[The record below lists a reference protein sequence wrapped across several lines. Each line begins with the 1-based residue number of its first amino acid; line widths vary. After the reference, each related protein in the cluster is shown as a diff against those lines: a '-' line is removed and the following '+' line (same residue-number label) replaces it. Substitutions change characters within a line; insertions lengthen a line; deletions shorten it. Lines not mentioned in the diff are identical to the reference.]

1 MTTFAD
7 AVLATANQ
15 AQRAYARTDNGMRT
29 LRSTL
34 SANVDLFGS
43 LQRGKNVVPMFEAA
57 FRENPDVALR
67 IAQYARDVRGGQGER
82 QLFRD
87 FMLHLERTRPDVLDD
102 SRILEN
108 VAEIGRFDDLLIFSH
123 PVVKARAYGIIA
135 KALSEGNGLAA
146 KWMPRKGP
154 IAADLRGFLGL
165 SPKRYRQLLVKLTDV
180 VETKMCAREFES
192 INFSHVPSVAM
203 SRYMTAFHKRAPEAF
218 AAYKEA
224 LKKGDPKVAKVNAS
238 AVYPYD
244 VVRMLGGARASNNY
258 GAGNSYYQSYYGDI
272 NHYANKDTTVAD
284 AMWEA
289 LPDYMNGASVLPVVD
304 TSGSMGTPVAGSVT
318 GLDVAVS
325 LGLYT
330 SGKNKGAFKDLV
342 MTFSASPKLEKISGS
357 LSERL
362 NAMSKLHWDSGTN
375 LHAAFDLLLTT
386 ALRGNVA
393 EADMPKILLIFSD
406 MQFNGCVA
414 YDDTAL
420 QMIRRKYEA
429 AGYQMPAVVFWNL
442 NATGD
447 RQPVRFNEKGVALVS
462 GFSPSTMKAILAAD
476 LDKLSPETIM
486 LQTVNVPR
494 YDW

>member
-7 AVLATANQ
+7 AVIATANQ

-34 SANVDLFGS
+34 NANVDLFGS

-82 QLFRD
+82 QIFRNI
-87 FMLHLERTRPDVLDD
+87 LKHLELTNPDILVDSHILD
-102 SRILEN
+102 N
-108 VAEIGRFDDLLIFSH
+108 VAEIGRFDDLFIFTNYE
-123 PVVKARAYGIIA
+123 VKQRAYTIVA

-146 KWMPRKGP
+146 KWSPRKGVV
-154 IAADLRGFLGL
+154 AAELRNFLGL
-165 SPKRYRQLLVKLTDV
+165 TPKRYRKLLVKLTDV

-224 LKKGDPKVAKVNAS
+224 LKKGDPKIAKVNAS

-244 VVRMLGGARASNNY
+244 IVRMLGGARASNNY
-258 GAGNSYYQSYYGDI
+258 GARSYYPSYYGDI

-462 GFSPSTMKAILAAD
+462 GFSPSTMKAILVAD
-476 LDKLSPETIM
+476 LDKFSPEAIM

>member
-1 MTTFAD
+1 MTTFAE
-7 AVLATANQ
+7 AVLSTAN
-15 AQRAYARTDNGMRT
+15 APQRGYARTDNGMRT

-34 SANVDLFGS
+34 NANVDLFGS
-43 LQRGKNVVPMFEAA
+43 IKRGANLVPLFEKA
-57 FRENPDVALR
+57 FQENPDVAIR
-67 IAQYARDVRGGQGER
+67 ILQYARDIRGGQGER
-82 QLFRD
+82 KIFRD
-87 FMLHLERTRPDVLDD
+87 ALLHLEHTRPDILVD
-102 SRILEN
+102 SRLLEN
-108 VAEIGRFDDLLIFSH
+108 IAEIGRFDDLLIFNTQE
-123 PVVKARAYGIIA
+123 VKQKAFSIVA

-154 IAADLRGFLGL
+154 IANELRSFLEL
-165 SPKRYRQLLVKLTDV
+165 SPKQYRKLLVRLTDV
-180 VETKMCAREFES
+180 VETKMCAREFET
-192 INFSHVPSVAM
+192 INFNHVPSVAM

-218 AAYKEA
+218 AAYKDA

-244 VVRMLGGARASNNY
+244 VVRMLGGAKASNNY
-258 GAGNSYYQSYYGDI
+258 GTGHYGYRTSYDYF
-272 NHYANKDTTVAD
+272 ANVDTTIPN

-289 LPDYMNGASVLPVVD
+289 LPDYMNGESILPIVD
-304 TSGSMGTPVAGSVT
+304 TSGSMGTRVAGEVT

-330 SGKNKGAFKDLV
+330 SGKNKGPFKDLV
-342 MTFSASPKLEKISGS
+342 MTFSSQPKLELVSGT

-362 NAMSKLHWDSGTN
+362 QKMSNLHWDQGTN
-375 LHAAFDLLLTT
+375 LHAAFNLLLNT
-386 ALRGNVA
+386 ALNSNVP
-393 EADMPKILLIFSD
+393 ESEMPKILLIFSD
-406 MQFNGCVA
+406 MQFNSCIR

-429 AGYQMPAVVFWNL
+429 AGYAMPAVVFWNL

-476 LDKLSPETIM
+476 LDKFSPEAIM
-486 LQTVNVPR
+486 LQTVMIDR
-494 YDW
+494 YGW

>member
-7 AVLATANQ
+7 AVMATANQ
-15 AQRAYARTDNGMRT
+15 AQRAYARTNNGMRT

-34 SANVDLFGS
+34 NANVDLFGS
-43 LQRGKNVVPMFEAA
+43 LKRGKNIVPMFEAA

-67 IAQYARDVRGGQGER
+67 VAQYARDIRGGQGER

-87 FMLHLERTRPDVLDD
+87 ILKHLEVAHPDVLVD
-102 SRILEN
+102 SHLLEN
-108 VAEIGRFDDLLIFSH
+108 VAEIGRFDDLFIFTNYE
-123 PVVKARAYGIIA
+123 VKQRAYGIVA
-135 KALSEGNGLAA
+135 KALSQENGLAA
-146 KWMPRKGP
+146 KWSPRKGP
-154 IAADLRGFLGL
+154 IAAELRNFLGL
-165 SPKRYRQLLVKLTDV
+165 SPKRYRKLLVKLTDV

-218 AAYKEA
+218 AAYKNA
-224 LKKGDPKVAKVNAS
+224 LKVGDPKVAKVNAS

-244 VVRMLGGARASNNY
+244 VVRMLGGARASNNHGSY
-258 GAGNSYYQSYYGDI
+258 GYGSYY
-272 NHYANKDTTVAD
+272 ANVDYFAHADTTVAD

-289 LPDYMNGASVLPVVD
+289 LPDYMNDQAILPVVD
-304 TSGSMGTPVAGSVT
+304 VSGSMGTPVAGQVT
-318 GLDVAVS
+318 ALDVAVS

-342 MTFSASPKLEKISGS
+342 MTFSGSPKLEKISGS
-357 LSERL
+357 LSQRL
-362 NAMSKLHWDSGTN
+362 NAMSKLHWDMNTN

-386 ALRGNVA
+386 AINGRVA
-393 EADMPKILLIFSD
+393 EADMPKILLLFSD
-406 MQFNGCVA
+406 MQFDSCVRF
-414 YDDTAL
+414 DDSAL

-476 LDKLSPETIM
+476 LDKFSPEAIM